1 MGNSQAQL
9 AMMRRPDINER
20 GSFEKTNGSIGA
32 LTCTISSAE
41 EGGVGFGEGETRS
54 VVPGNV
60 PLMSMG
66 QQGMWSRSKAACIRR
81 APSPSPVERESSP
94 HTAIPSLVVGG
105 YASGRG
111 ASVAGMCTIA
121 IRRTEAGNNRK
132 MRWATGSLL
141 NGDILML
148 HWPWL
153 RCVTMTVC
161 MAAHLTPDFP
171 DGRQYSCTNRHC
183 CTNRPNLP

>member
-1 MGNSQAQL
+1 MDNSHAQL
-9 AMMRRPDINER
+9 AMMRRPRINER

-41 EGGVGFGEGETRS
+41 EGGVEFGEGEACS

-66 QQGMWSRSKAACIRR
+66 QQGMWSRSKAACMRR

-94 HTAIPSLVVGG
+94 HIATPSLVVGG

-111 ASVAGMCTIA
+111 ASVAEMCTIA
-121 IRRTEAGNNRK
+121 VRRTEAGNNRQ

-141 NGDILML
+141 NGDILIL
-148 HWPWL
+148 HW
-153 RCVTMTVC
+153 
-161 MAAHLTPDFP
+161 
-171 DGRQYSCTNRHC
+171 RHDR
-183 CTNRPNLP
+183 RPAG